1 MPKNNASWPGQC
13 RLAPLAQSPAASF
26 SLAHLPP
33 RAVLGDFS
41 RMSVAAPSS
50 SAASQPNPEHVLRLA
65 QELNVKVFQV
75 AATAQLLAEGATVPF
90 ISRYRKEATGE
101 LDEVQVTSIRD
112 RLEQLRAIDERRAS
126 ILASL
131 KERNLLTPELEKAIR
146 AADSVTAL
154 EDIYL
159 PFRPKK
165 RTRATIAREKGLEPL
180 ADLLFAQD
188 PATDATAAATTYVG
202 REYVADDGKNIA
214 AKIAS
219 AEEAL
224 AGARDIIAERVA
236 DDKDAR
242 SRVRSLFQKDAVVS
256 TKVLTGKENDPEAA
270 KFKDYFEWSEP
281 LAKAP
286 SHRVLAMR
294 RGEKEMFLLMRVQL
308 PDETAGFAAVQSLFV
323 KAKCSAADQVTLAVQ
338 DACKRLI
345 APAMETEMRLDAKKR
360 ADEAA
365 IKVFADNLR
374 ELLFSAPLGQRAVMA
389 IDPGFRTG
397 CKTVLLDRQ
406 GKLLHND
413 VIFPDRDPAEAKEK
427 LTGFV
432 KFFHVEAVAI
442 GNGTAG
448 RETEAFVRTLG
459 LPATIPIVMV
469 NESGASIYS
478 ASDVAR
484 EEFPDH
490 DLTVRGAVSIGR
502 RLMDPL
508 AELVKLD
515 PKSIG
520 VGQYQHDV
528 DQIALKR
535 SLDDTVVS
543 TVNGVGVELNTASKQ
558 LLSYVSGLN
567 TATAAAIVARRNE
580 KGPFNSRAELRDVPR
595 LGPKAFEQ
603 AAGFLRIRDSQ
614 HPLDASAVHPERYA
628 LVEKIAADAGAT
640 VADLMRDGKLRAQ
653 VKLEKYVTPEVGL
666 PTLNDIMAELAKPG
680 RDPRRQ
686 FEAFAFADGI
696 SKPEHL
702 KPGMKLPGIVTNVTA
717 FGAFVDIGVHQ
728 DGLVHVSQLA
738 DTFVKEPAAVVRPQ
752 QKVMVTVVEVDL
764 ARQRIALSM
773 RSKPEIGPRPAAG
786 APRST
791 PGPRRDAPA
800 APAPRAPQNVNNDWF
815 SAALNKKK

>member
-1 MPKNNASWPGQC
+1 MSAVATPAST
-13 RLAPLAQSPAASF
+13 
-26 SLAHLPP
+26 
-33 RAVLGDFS
+33 
-41 RMSVAAPSS
+41 
-50 SAASQPNPEHVLRLA
+50 SQPNPDHVLLLA

-90 ISRYRKEATGE
+90 IARYRKEITGE

-112 RLEQLRAIDERRAS
+112 RLEQLRAVDERRAT

-131 KERNLLTPELEKAIR
+131 KERNLLTPALEKAIN
-146 AADSVTAL
+146 AADTLTAL

-165 RTRATIAREKGLEPL
+165 RTRATIAKEKGLEPL

-188 PATDATAAATTYVG
+188 SATDVPAAAQACVG
-202 REYVADDGKNIA
+202 REYVADDGKNQKS
-214 AKIAS
+214 KIAS
-219 AEEAL
+219 ADEAL
-224 AGARDIIAERVA
+224 AGARDIIAERVS

-242 SRVRSLFQKDAVVS
+242 AKLRAVYQKDAIVS
-256 TKVLTGKENDPEAA
+256 SKVMPGKENDAEAA
-270 KFKDYFEWSEP
+270 KFKDYFDWSEP

-294 RGEKEMFLLMRVQL
+294 RGEKEMFLMMRVQL
-308 PDETAGFAAVQSLFV
+308 ADENAGFATVQSLFV
-323 KAKCSAADQVTLAVQ
+323 KGKNPASDQVVLAVQ
-338 DACKRLI
+338 DAAKRLL
-345 APAMETEMRLDAKKR
+345 APAMETEMRLESKKR

-365 IKVFADNLR
+365 IKVFTDNLR
-374 ELLFSAPLGQRAVMA
+374 ELLLSAPLGQRAVMA

-413 VIFPDRDPAEAKEK
+413 VVYPDRAAEEAKEK
-427 LTGFV
+427 LLGFV
-432 KFFHVEAVAI
+432 KFFHVEAIAI

-448 RETEAFVRTLG
+448 RETEAFVRSLG
-459 LPATIPIVMV
+459 LPSSVTIVMV

-478 ASDVAR
+478 ASEVAR

-528 DQIALKR
+528 DQNALKR

-543 TVNGVGVELNTASKQ
+543 AVNGVGVELNTASKQ

-567 TATAAAIVARRNE
+567 AATAAAIVTRRND
-580 KGPFNSRAELRDVPR
+580 KGPFKSRADLKDVPR

-603 AAGFLRIRDSQ
+603 AAGFLRIRDGA
-614 HPLDASAVHPERYA
+614 HPLDGSAVHPERYA
-628 LVEKIAADAGAT
+628 LVEKMAADLGAT
-640 VADLMRDGKLRAQ
+640 VADVIRDAKLRA
-653 VKLEKYVTPEVGL
+653 KIKPENYVTADVGL

-680 RDPRRQ
+680 RDPRQ
-686 FEAFAFADGI
+686 KFEAFSFTEGVN
-696 SKPEHL
+696 KPEDL

-717 FGAFVDIGVHQ
+717 FGAFVDVGVHQ

-738 DTFVKEPAAVVRPQ
+738 DTFVKDPGTVVRPQ
-752 QKVMVTVVEVDL
+752 QKVMVTVTEVDL
-764 ARQRIALSM
+764 ARNRIALSM
-773 RSKPEIGPRPAAG
+773 KSKPEIGPKSAPG
-786 APRST
+786 ASGASRTSPG
-791 PGPRRDAPA
+791 GPRPGNTPRPNVPA
-800 APAPRAPQNVNNDWF
+800 APRAPQSLTGDWF